1 MKTYERQLI
10 RKMQHGFFT
19 WMGSLP
25 IDVVTKNLALV
36 QLLEG
41 VSRQFRLALA

>member
-1 MKTYERQLI
+1 MKTYDRQLVQ
-10 RKMQHGFFT
+10 KMQHGFFN

-25 IDVVTKNLALV
+25 IDVLTRNLPLV
-36 QLLEG
+36 QLLEC